1 METRLSFAYTV
12 HANSQNALA
21 YVDKMSTWYLSSF
34 IMGPMRPNDDRH
46 EVDLLSRLLEE
57 TARNHRHLCP
67 RQVLGV
73 RMGLWAGELLQ
84 LSLPQAV
91 NSKRLFT
98 IVETDGCAADGV
110 AVSTNCWVGR
120 RTLRIEDYGKIAATF
135 VDTKLGHAVR
145 LVPRR
150 GIRQQAAEYVPEA
163 RNKWEAMLQGY
174 QRMPIDQL
182 LIKQEVT
189 LVRPLEA
196 LLSRP
201 RKKAICDSCGEEILN
216 EREKVCGVV
225 VLCMAC
231 AGSSYYKTAAADTP
245 PDDLPPIRSYGR

>member
-1 METRLSFAYTV
+1 MKPTV
-12 HANSQNALA
+12 
-21 YVDKMSTWYLSSF
+21 
-34 IMGPMRPNDDRH
+34 DDH

-57 TARNHRHLCP
+57 TARSHRHLCP

-73 RMGLWAGELLQ
+73 RMGLWAGEILQ
-84 LSLPQAV
+84 LSLPQAA

-145 LVPRR
+145 IVPRQ
-150 GIRQQAAEYVPEA
+150 GIRLQAAEFFPEA

-174 QRMPIDQL
+174 QRMPIEQL
-182 LIKQEVT
+182 LLRQDVT
-189 LVRPLEA
+189 LVRPLEV

-201 RKKAICDSCGEEILN
+201 RRKAICDICAEEILN
-216 EREKVCGVV
+216 ERETVGGGA
-225 VLCMAC
+225 VLCKAC
-231 AGSSYYKTAAADTP
+231 AGSSYYRITTAAYP
-245 PDDLPPIRSYGR
+245 PDAEVPGDSNGR